1 MLNNFVPNL
10 VDLLL
15 SRFHFKDHNIELEKK
30 ERKNKKNKQTT
41 TTAGKPRN
49 ERTKPLS
56 CSSKTKELINQGLEL
71 IF

>member
-10 VDLLL
+10 VDPLL

-30 ERKNKKNKQTT
+30 ERKSEKNKQTT

-49 ERTKPLS
+49 ERTKPFS

>member
-30 ERKNKKNKQTT
+30 ERKNKKKQTNNNNNS
-41 TTAGKPRN
+41 R
-49 ERTKPLS
+49 
-56 CSSKTKELINQGLEL
+56 KTKKRKDKTVKLQ
-71 IF
+71 FKD